1 MSDKRAS
8 LTPIIV
14 GAVIGLLGILVGL
27 YIADNAREQL
37 AAVQAQSA
45 TEQQEEAGAATT
57 SLPVAEE
64 QPALQ
69 ELPPL
74 EPVVQEP
81 EVLPVEEE
89 LEEQPAEKEEL
100 KDTTDQTE
108 VAVPEEPV
116 KVEEE
121 VEPVEEEIDEFE
133 EVPLEDIN
141 N

>member
-45 TEQQEEAGAATT
+45 TEQQEEAGPATT
-57 SLPVAEE
+57 SLPVVEE

-74 EPVVQEP
+74 EPIVQEP
-81 EVLPVEEE
+81 EVLPAEEEE
-89 LEEQPAEKEEL
+89 LTAEKEVA

-108 VAVPEEPV
+108 EPVPEEPV

-121 VEPVEEEIDEFE
+121 TEPVEEEIDEFE

>member
-74 EPVVQEP
+74 EPMVQEP
-81 EVLPVEEE
+81 EVLPVE
-89 LEEQPAEKEEL
+89 EEQPAEKEEL

-121 VEPVEEEIDEFE
+121 VEPVEGEIDEFE
-133 EVPLEDIN
+133 EVPLEEIN

>member
-74 EPVVQEP
+74 EPMVQEP
-81 EVLPVEEE
+81 EVLPVE
-89 LEEQPAEKEEL
+89 EEQPAEKEEL

>member
-45 TEQQEEAGAATT
+45 TEQQEEAGAVTT

-74 EPVVQEP
+74 EPMVQEP
-81 EVLPVEEE
+81 EVLPVE
-89 LEEQPAEKEEL
+89 EEQPAEKEEL

-108 VAVPEEPV
+108 EPVPEEPV

-121 VEPVEEEIDEFE
+121 TEPVEEEIDEFE